1 VRLDTARPTHAN
13 EEHDHPLLRLMV
25 LVAACV
31 AAVIVLY
38 LVFVRT
44 EHGQIIDNKPVRQR
58 TVVDQDTLDVANRVL
73 ETITFSSLALAAGAL
88 VFVALIRERLLL
100 AFAVGTAILGANVT
114 SELLKRVVLE
124 RPALIDTARAYANTY
139 PSGHA
144 TVAMSLAVGAVLV
157 VPRRMRA
164 AAAVAGGAYAAAV
177 SSAILVTARHR
188 PSDVAAAA
196 FVAVGWGAAVAA
208 VLVWWRGT
216 GRDLPSFRPP
226 AIRASTWL
234 LAFVGAIAL
243 VVVGLAASALV
254 AHAGFDDVVIV
265 ERGKALAVAVVSMVA
280 IDFAMLALLL
290 AGLREV
296 TLDPPRALPAD
307 EQHVPA
313 G

>member
-1 VRLDTARPTHAN
+1 VRLDAARNPHGS
-13 EEHDHPLLRLMV
+13 EVDDHPLLRLAV
-25 LVAACV
+25 LSAVCV
-31 AAVIVLY
+31 AAVIILY

-73 ETITFSSLALAAGAL
+73 ETITFSSLALAAGGL

-114 SELLKRVVLE
+114 SEVLKHAVLG
-124 RPALIDTARAYANTY
+124 RPALADTARAYANTY

-157 VPRRMRA
+157 VPRRLRA

-196 FVAVGWGAAVAA
+196 FVAVGWGAAAA
-208 VLVWWRGT
+208 GVLVWRRGT
-216 GRDLPSFRPP
+216 GRDLPSFRAPRV
-226 AIRASTWL
+226 RASTWL

-254 AHAGFDDVVIV
+254 AHAGFDEVVIV
-265 ERGKALAVAVVSMVA
+265 ERGKALALAVLSVVAVDVLV
-280 IDFAMLALLL
+280 LALLL
-290 AGLREV
+290 AGLHEV
-296 TLDPPRALPAD
+296 TLDPPRALPS
-307 EQHVPA
+307 